1 MNKVFLIGNLTKD
14 PDVRTTGSGTSVCTF
29 RIAVQR
35 RFANQQGER
44 ASDFF
49 DVVAWRQLADLCGRY
64 LAKGR
69 KVAVVGEL
77 QNRSY
82 DAKDGT
88 KRYVTEV
95 VADEVEFLTPRDRT
109 APVTAALPP
118 LRNPTAAAKA
128 RRLPPKALPT
138 WTTTICLSKQTVR
151 RDAIITERSVIM
163 EERKMRPRGRAR
175 AAARFAVS
183 AWISLT
189 ISIIRTPQGFASTS
203 PSAARSCPAG

>member
-1 MNKVFLIGNLTKD
+1 MNKVILIGNLTKD

-29 RIAVQR
+29 RIAVSR

-44 ASDFF
+44 MSDFF

-95 VADEVEFLTPRDRT
+95 VADEVEFLTPRDRDGAGYGG
-109 APVTAALPP
+109 APAPSEPYRGGESPAVAPEGFTDVDDDDLP
-118 LRNPTAAAKA
+118 
-128 RRLPPKALPT
+128 
-138 WTTTICLSKQTVR
+138 
-151 RDAIITERSVIM
+151 
-163 EERKMRPRGRAR
+163 
-175 AAARFAVS
+175 F
-183 AWISLT
+183 
-189 ISIIRTPQGFASTS
+189 
-203 PSAARSCPAG
+203 

>member
-95 VADEVEFLTPRDRT
+95 VADEVEFLTPRDRDGAGYGG
-109 APVTAALPP
+109 AP
-118 LRNPTAAAKA
+118 
-128 RRLPPKALPT
+128 
-138 WTTTICLSKQTVR
+138 
-151 RDAIITERSVIM
+151 
-163 EERKMRPRGRAR
+163 
-175 AAARFAVS
+175 
-183 AWISLT
+183 
-189 ISIIRTPQGFASTS
+189 S
-203 PSAARSCPAG
+203 PSESYRGGESQVVAPEGFTDVDDDDLPF